1 MLPSDPQILPLDNLR
16 LDRDLFQSGSF
27 GLQHG
32 DRRSHVVVWF
42 GDMVMRWCGD
52 VMMVVI
58 LMVVIVVIHFL
69 HFLKI
74 RKAEFNFLW

>member
-32 DRRSHVVVWF
+32 DRRSHVVV
-42 GDMVMRWCGD
+42 
-52 VMMVVI
+52 
-58 LMVVIVVIHFL
+58 
-69 HFLKI
+69 
-74 RKAEFNFLW
+74 